1 MYIVRHIEN
10 VIKKSFNTYPAVL
23 ITGPR
28 QVGKSTVLKNLYPN
42 FEYETLDDV
51 NMIRAISS
59 DPTGYLRLKGTP
71 FIIDE
76 VQKVP
81 DLFGSLKYVI
91 DKDKKNGMY
100 LLTGS
105 QKFELMKNVSES
117 LSGRISVIDL
127 LGLSYREM
135 KGDKFDKPFLPT
147 QEYLLNRKPVSKLD
161 VKGIWE
167 IIHKGSMP
175 ALYENDE
182 RDWERYYSDYVNTYI
197 ERDVHSLVQIGDT
210 LMFMQ
215 FMVALAGRT
224 GELLNMES
232 LAKGIGVSA
241 PTIKRWLSIL
251 QASNVIYLLQPFS
264 LNTTKR
270 VVKTPKIYFTDTGLV
285 CYLCRWLTTET
296 LINGAQ
302 AGNIFETFV
311 VSEIIKSYYN
321 AGKEP
326 NLYFFRNGDGQE
338 VDLIFFENGKIYPV
352 EIKKTSSPNVKDIKS
367 FKTLSTY
374 FPSIE
379 IGEGGVI
386 CNSESVLPLG
396 ENNKIIPINYI

>member
-1 MYIVRHIEN
+1 MYISRHIEK
-10 VIKKSFNTYPAVL
+10 VIKKTFKTYPAVL

-28 QVGKSTVLKNLYPN
+28 QVGKSTVLKNLYSDYA
-42 FEYETLDDV
+42 YETLDDM
-51 NMIRAISS
+51 NMIRAITS

-76 VQKVP
+76 VQKAP

-127 LGLSYREM
+127 LGLSFREI
-135 KGDKFDKPFLPT
+135 KNDKFDKPFLPT
-147 QEYLLNRKPVSKLD
+147 MEYLQERKPVFNHNVSE
-161 VKGIWE
+161 VWE
-167 IIHKGSMP
+167 VIHKGSMP

-182 RDWERYYSDYVNTYI
+182 RDWEKYYSDYVNTYL
-197 ERDVHSLVQIGDT
+197 ERDVHNLAQIGDT
-210 LMFMQ
+210 LTFMQ
-215 FMVALAGRT
+215 FMVAIAGRT
-224 GELLNMES
+224 GELLNMDS
-232 LAKGIGVSA
+232 LAKDIGVSA
-241 PTIKRWLSIL
+241 PTVKRWLSIL
-251 QASNVIYLLQPFS
+251 QASNIVYLMQPFS

-296 LINGAQ
+296 LYNGAQ
-302 AGNIFETFV
+302 AGNIFETYV

-321 AGKEP
+321 AGREP
-326 NLYFFRNGDGQE
+326 NLFFFRNGDGQE
-338 VDLIFFENGKIYPV
+338 VDLIFYENGKIYPI
-352 EIKKTSSPNVKDIKS
+352 EIKKTSSPNVKDIKC
-367 FKTLSTY
+367 FKTLETC
-374 FPSIE
+374 FPTIG

-396 ENNKIIPINYI
+396 ENNKIIPVNYI